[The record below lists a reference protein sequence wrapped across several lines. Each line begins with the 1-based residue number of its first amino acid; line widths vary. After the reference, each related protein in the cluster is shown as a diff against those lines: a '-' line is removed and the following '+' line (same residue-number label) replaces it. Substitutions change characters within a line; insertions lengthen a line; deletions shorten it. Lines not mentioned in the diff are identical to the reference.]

1 MEKTTLRQLRGLNDL
16 VADALDA
23 GVART
28 EEIHRGIARYPYAV
42 LKRIGPVASPVRVVE
57 FVETTITGSVYWTL
71 RLATRA
77 SGALVARVLE
87 RLDTRAS

>member
-1 MEKTTLRQLRGLNDL
+1 MEKTTLRQLRGLNAL
-16 VADALDA
+16 VADALEA
-23 GVART
+23 GVTRT

-42 LKRIGPVASPVRVVE
+42 LERISPVASPVRVVE
-57 FVETTITGSVYWTL
+57 FVDTTITGSVYWTL

-77 SGALVARVLE
+77 SGALVAQVLD

>member
-28 EEIHRGIARYPYAV
+28 EEIHRGIAGYPYAV

-77 SGALVARVLE
+77 SGALVAQVLE

>member
-1 MEKTTLRQLRGLNDL
+1 MEKTTLRQLRGLNAL
-16 VADALDA
+16 VADALEA
-23 GVART
+23 GVTRT

-42 LKRIGPVASPVRVVE
+42 LERIGPVASPVRVIE

-77 SGALVARVLE
+77 SGALVAQVLE
-87 RLDTRAS
+87 RLETRAP